1 MANEVDPII
10 IDVGFKEDASIQ
22 DVITHL
28 STVKEKM
35 EDIGDGSKG
44 STAFLDQLGLTDMGR
59 QEIITTLG
67 TMITGLSGVGETLTS
82 IPAHLAQSFSVLKS
96 EITGIETLLN
106 SVNGKQKSLVN
117 DSNKGMQSIQHM
129 MMSVAGMS
137 AQSQNVTEF
146 AKAFRGATEASIGW
160 SAQDLARYAPQVVS
174 MVLEPAVRRIQAENK
189 HGIGFN
195 GIVSSIMRDN
205 NNVAYLQNLAKLSGH
220 ENGMSKEQVQANYE
234 MMLRGWTPYAMSTGA
249 ASKLLDWKARGVYET
264 KQQALR
270 VEDRFTKDAND
281 YQKLIFS
288 GYGKNDY
295 VERQAADYIKSQGG
309 SPIRS
314 YTKRRQ
320 SGLQE
325 LHRFL
330 QQGNNM
336 DELFPLLQEAGI
348 ATVNNKGQYQIF
360 NNIREQQL
368 QYLRARAL
376 QEYSN
381 ALRSDAPYEGNPTDV
396 LSAGRMTGR
405 QGRRPTLYLGL
416 NNALPEDVIPSLA
429 GFDKKT
435 MSGYGGKINTGI
447 SIGKTPTL
455 ARYYIPQTSIDF
467 GTGKAVVRNNFWQ
480 KDLAKG
486 IEQRPDDEQ
495 VAITDSLIARMFG
508 MEGDRTLGFGH
519 DEKTGAIR
527 RTTKVVGADGKT
539 RDVELTPNLFTADF
553 SKFITYDEEKGK
565 YVVDKTHPDYKRAER
580 ILSGQELVDYGVNPQ
595 TGKAEKYRFLY
606 SKDDGRAIFGKESI
620 AQEIEARYA
629 AAHLPSPFKYGNDRE
644 NGILFDD
651 NAKTIKQINAMAKM
665 ASSGTAIED
674 LMSPEQA
681 NKLKNATGI
690 YANFEMMYDILDDM
704 EKESGGKYTGKWSKI
719 MGRRMDG
726 LAFGDPTIFS
736 KDFQG
741 RFGAG
746 TDKFAM
752 GAYDWRPMLLAGWEA
767 GRKLNSRLY
776 GYDETYDP
784 NYNGPNKDQYEKE
797 HRAIWAPTGGASKED
812 YAKIRQYIS
821 GKGENG
827 QDITEDELADL
838 RRQYFTN
845 TVAKEAGYI
854 IDRSASKSGSGYRT
868 MSLENF
874 WNGKEGFFTKAD
886 YEQALAD
893 NRIKN
898 GEVQLLPWQQEKFR
912 REYAALAMPGK
923 SGFIEMKN
931 EGDMFSDKDFIPES
945 VLRGVNAPQEVFEK
959 SERLYKQRLDEL
971 NTTAGR
977 IKQFQGDANAMEA
990 IANDP
995 SWVWNDHTAVTHI
1008 EQTRRA
1014 LEARRARH
1022 EVLTEGNR
1030 EGNIAVGTVG
1040 QLAEI
1045 FQAMTGMSDEDYG
1058 QFKSL
1063 LPEQMEKNNAVF
1075 SKGVSSSV
1083 IDMLTRFP
1091 FASGQYMMDVNNYA
1105 QAAEVDDYLDSLDK
1119 LKTTQN
1125 RLGKL
1130 RRRNDKNYSAQR
1142 ATRIADLEKDEA
1154 ELQAK
1159 IAGYNERISNGADDQ
1174 DQALKMAAALKA
1186 SNRDPRSITSML
1198 MTASQIYSMNTG
1210 DFDGDTVNAFI
1221 GMSEAFKQ
1229 NARTELN
1236 RVAPEIRR
1244 QREAKLRE
1252 VPLESPEESPFLSK
1266 GEGVMESWARASTA
1280 TQKMAVAS
1288 AALRKA
1294 QSGDP
1299 NDPTRV
1305 IALAEAMQA
1314 YDLATS
1320 DVKTKGAE
1328 FNLGS
1333 YAEKYLYSQ
1342 GAHYERFI
1350 KQLQENSDDGTST
1363 DRGGLFRFSAASTLD
1378 PEGVF
1383 AMSAR
1388 RSNAGFL
1395 DTADT
1400 RARREEYIKSLTDA
1414 GIAPNSDEYKQK
1426 LANWNVNNLKQG
1438 IFDLDSYE
1446 KMENWYR
1453 SNFGAERTEEA
1464 KAARFYLD
1472 KMEDNL
1478 IWGKLWNQEDI
1489 DKGNKLIQNWGSS
1502 LDARTQA
1509 GQNVAE
1515 ERARFEDFRKRMGE
1529 MVDEKGIAGTEDNV
1543 RKLAERYEKMALEE
1557 VDETKS
1563 KGYSLYAENLRR
1575 MLPESETAEERTAR
1589 EAFIQTKKHS
1599 DYVWSK
1605 EVNSLVEA
1613 SKDQENLD
1621 SIVQNTRIGNIVA
1634 LAKGEGGR
1642 SIYNWSN
1649 VKHFV
1654 GSEQKDGKLFL
1665 DGLEK
1670 VDLNTGK
1677 SSPVAAHAV
1686 DYYKN
1691 ADSLNR
1697 HMRDMILEASGEKD
1711 RTEAYRNPMTHIGQL
1726 MHSTFERVKM
1736 PQENSVYKTP
1746 EEAEAAGLQ
1755 WMREAFLG
1763 MTDRD
1768 TTGHDIAAL
1777 RSLGLGFI
1785 QDEKGDLRAINVGG
1799 KNRFSTN
1806 ELNDYS
1812 NIVNNLLG
1820 TSDGHGGRSKGFMQ
1834 RQFDE
1839 LRAREAANGEQV
1851 LSIEDKLYRD
1861 GKEVSNDFGGRIY
1874 RRVVTDKEGNIV
1886 HSESSLDKD
1895 FTQSAYQTKEGEKE
1909 HIYET
1914 HAKPDY
1920 VTIDKNGKLHVYDW
1934 KSSEQGAFE
1943 SIPQSMFY
1951 ANMFTELGKKFHET
1965 GDQRYEQFKEW
1976 YDPKTGQSTVK
1987 TITGVNPQGGGEN
2000 YNFDATTAAGREKIA
2015 EIARKVDRGMLTEE
2029 ALGLAGFQDAW
2040 PYLTRIADRREEIGE
2055 TVKSARQMIDNNEF
2069 SASNAEMDFFLS
2081 TYGQNKERLN
2091 QLRADVF
2098 KEHNKDTMNEYI
2110 PQDRFTKREREL
2122 KEMFSQQELA
2132 AVIANAGD
2140 SEMINSEIQK
2150 IQDTRAELL
2159 ALNEADAMKAVSGD
2173 ISNAK
2178 TSIRQMLTGVRPT
2191 SESNVVFGAVNALRR
2206 ASETKEYLK
2215 ADKQYVDDKGN
2226 FKINDANETIRN
2238 VAQARSDAY
2247 EQAVKDEQ
2255 EANVFLTENLVEYTS
2270 KYEKK
2275 SNAKI
2280 DALTRTKPLDPVES
2294 FQKFVQDRQ
2303 EELQKQI
2310 DQYNEN
2316 VKKYDEEIKNA
2327 QNPETKASLQRLRDI
2342 DQANADR
2349 LQEFADKGGATEQ
2362 AIAEQRRKLG
2372 IETETPEQQ
2381 SERWL
2386 NERLAV
2392 VKTQREQALDKWFEG
2407 TGTKADYEKTFQE
2420 ERMLRDQAS
2429 GMKERLT
2436 RQRERQIEDYQNT
2449 LEGKQLTPAEQAE
2462 RKIDNLRDQIAE
2474 RRDRLGLNDPL
2485 RAQYDTILND
2495 KAAWQAIQD
2504 RTEDEILKSRE
2515 LQDQQSNFRVDQ
2527 LLRQGEQLNRNG
2539 FGQRTDIIGRALT
2552 RRDQLISSRQNYKNQ
2567 IDTQLAAEQKK
2578 FSGMKEGDKG
2588 YAETAAHIKDLKAAS
2603 QEAGQAIQDLSGP
2616 MGTAGAV
2623 AAQFGTTIGQL
2634 AQRLGRRLFMK
2645 ATQEAKRFVQEFDKS
2660 MTSIQMIT
2668 LKSDSQMSTL
2678 GDGLI
2683 AKAKDLKISIS
2694 EITQSAET
2702 LYRQGLSDEEV
2713 DERLDVISK
2722 FSKVSGTKVDA
2733 ATKLITVAMNT
2744 GLVSNPE
2751 TAADIV
2757 TALGDNAA
2765 TNAAEIEKGIEKAGA
2780 AAAADGTTFAELAA
2794 MLTAI
2799 TSTTQIG
2806 GNVAGRTLNTIF
2818 GRMNKIGTNELIYDE
2833 NGNAVSG
2840 SAVAKLLKAQGISMY
2855 DENGN
2860 KKSSYET
2867 LYALS
2872 QKWDKMSD
2880 AEQQQ
2885 IATAIAGTRQYSNF
2899 AAIMQGMSEG
2909 KVDEYMK
2916 LAGDSAGITDQKYE
2930 IYTESLAA
2938 SLTNLKNTFDELIHD
2953 LTNNGT
2959 LTGAINI
2966 ITGIIQGV
2974 DNLTNSVGGLGAALV
2989 TVIPMLAGLAL
3000 LKAGL
3005 STADIGLIAA
3015 GAGAIAVGGIIAS
3028 SANQQTATQR
3038 NIEYDQTYSE
3048 RMSTYDNLD
3057 RLKELKIKGRNRS
3070 DDENQEYVKLI
3081 NDYAKQL
3088 GLTNDAAGA
3097 ATYGIDSL
3105 TKALNNL
3112 SPAAD
3117 EAANRV
3123 IEEAE
3128 KEKQRDFAA
3137 NIVNTR
3143 GDTLTELTEGAN
3155 EETAEKNKQ
3164 IGLNNTLFNGRLWT
3178 YSKENGYQLRKD
3190 ALAQQNKLVQDT
3202 LKQDNLL
3209 GVAGTITDWVDGKHV
3224 LSYNKDVK
3232 DPLVSLYYNAAQAG
3246 RMGDFE
3252 RKTTPEQWSNRI
3264 KAGMIT
3270 QEQMTAAFEYMDRSQ
3285 PINSNSYEGKLTKSK
3300 DVLTRKLGAFYNE
3313 DQINFLAEK
3322 MALEWHK
3329 TGNVS
3334 AAYNNIVGEGN
3345 TFEEIT
3351 SSVES
3356 ALSGYKP
3363 KEELAAG
3370 GKVIYRGK
3378 TYDSEKLAKNQREI
3392 DYEAYKTEHGIEEP
3406 KYVQYNDRS
3415 YLVGRDEKELTE
3427 IREADRQAAI
3437 DAGINT
3443 LIEESYE
3450 KGYLW
3455 NGQLRSPEE
3464 ISGMFQT
3471 YKNSNLNR
3479 VEEPEVYSYTS
3490 TSGQTITSTDIN
3502 EVDKTRQADYLT
3514 MATTAASE
3522 AGELSRI
3529 VSENKPED
3537 ISNSVLEWYE
3547 NQWGVPTYDDFSEVR
3562 KLERAKGIRYHGQM
3576 YGSMQ
3581 EAEQAQIDDFWEQI
3595 GEEQEFYEIGGV
3607 RYTNK
3612 AEAIKGGREYLRKQ
3626 WDENNKISEAEGV
3639 ITYNGQEY
3647 ESVEAAEVQRRKD
3660 FETAEENAITIAT
3673 EEAIEKSDPFHA
3685 GATQGYSTWAQDK
3698 SNVYGLRA
3706 DTFLRGM
3713 LSAGV
3718 NNADSLVNYIRNT
3731 EGADIDWKYLT
3742 QNDGELARLVSS
3754 MQYDE
3759 NGKVV
3764 NPEVYNQIETLLR
3777 TRGRDYETP
3786 FVSTKEKATIA
3797 QGMLASL
3804 TNAEEVGYM
3813 SWEAAMEQAAEEEAA
3828 NRAAYEESIK
3838 QRVDARTASVI
3849 GFNQLTA
3856 DEQENRRLEYE
3867 KQIREENPYTGKTAE
3882 QIAAGYR
3889 IYSDDEKKYL
3899 KEALGDELYQKVVN
3913 KTATAEEQAYASTL
3927 IENRARG
3934 LTTLTAGQQ
3943 LQGIKDVR
3951 QAIKEG
3957 RFGIEGGY
3965 STTIAD
3971 QYMSQWTGWGEY
3983 SALLQKKTS
3992 GEKLTDEETKRLS
4005 VLESSLENFQD
4016 NAEVKFEIE
4025 GVQQLEEAGKV
4036 ASGTASEIKKLKKGG
4051 KVALEVTMKYRTEG
4065 FESGQQ
4071 AAKLYNGTVA
4081 QQDEAAMAILGMNRD
4096 QYYANR
4102 DENLRRAKSVEQ
4114 SERTY
4119 WADTWKERYLGA
4131 ETDQQKEDIAAAAR
4145 AAGYE
4150 LRDDYVLPNG
4160 YTVDENGVVRDSRGN
4175 ADYAETMRRDSM
4187 EGKKHF
4193 VYAGTP
4199 NITNVNPLIGQTRT
4213 YTDAEKNNA
4222 LDQILADTMVR
4233 TNANAELY
4241 DAAVAAGGVY
4251 TQELLRRQAN
4261 GETVEP
4267 WLQTAADNERSVY
4280 RTSTLS
4286 TYTSKFNQAQQAQ
4299 WALSNVNAPES
4310 AGYLAT
4316 FLGMNE
4322 SDITSMLGSPEGK
4335 VQLQSKFNET
4345 QSAIYSEMAQA
4356 LDIQLDTSDMST
4368 MQEQLQTAADNAT
4381 GMLQMFLQWMAD
4393 SVDEAGNIVGNAG
4406 NKSFSEV
4413 IDESQSAEIK
4423 KRDALK
4429 YVGDIIA
4436 SGNYNNLLNEGKG
4449 EGAVDYSQIDPTLLY
4464 MLNDRAKNGANS
4476 QFTQEMINNAYQ
4488 NQLMGRASAPQ
4499 TQQAIL
4505 GHLFGGNLLPQNM
4518 IDTYQK
4524 WMKDPEKYAAE
4535 IGAFNNLEGIDE
4547 VKDALSSETNAVN
4560 KTTEAMK
4567 RYNQEIGVKGLQY
4580 ANAFGDQ
4587 TDEVTASLGN
4597 LAKGGKTAQK
4607 ELATL
4612 SKKAYDTQD
4621 AMTAWNEAF
4630 NGGKVKSGKKVS
4642 KDARTAIGNY
4652 LGISEAEVKQLTAQD
4667 METLFANDAVKEGIE
4682 QDMGNV
4688 IDTLMNDALSD
4699 IQSVYGDISDFT
4711 KPINIGGTV
4720 DIICDA
4726 DGNINM
4732 DALISLAQ
4740 AAESDAI
4747 GILQALAQGKLAEWV
4762 ATLKTS
4768 GSGDTFKAWIDAKTT
4783 TNAKS
4788 KNGKYS
4794 YNNRGGGGGGGGGK
4808 SAAQQQI
4815 DASKHYVAEAQHKV
4829 NIAEAD
4835 LYHPDKIND
4844 YDAYGN
4850 AIATYLYA
4858 NEQLAQVQRDQI
4870 AALEAQRSKV
4880 KEGSEDWWSLTEAIN
4895 GYEEALAKLEQ
4906 TMDEIEKKMFE
4917 ELKEQ
4922 YTYKLAD
4929 QDHQI
4934 TMSEIDRTYYQRTN
4948 NYKAEAEEID
4958 KNISLKQG
4966 KVRTNQEYLAELQ
4979 GLQDVEYEKNGKSDY
4994 WEELQREIESVS
5006 ETIGNLINDI
5016 ANLNAEKLN
5025 INIEMRNNA
5034 LIAPQQ
5040 EATIMSYDE
5049 KILSKQNS
5057 YGALLG
5063 LYDDTLANNAKQK
5076 EILQKS
5082 LKSNEELLATQK
5094 YQSDEWYATL
5104 KEIYADQN
5112 ALLELAV
5119 SDMETVE
5126 KRIDVIIEAYEK
5138 VYEELTHRENML
5150 GIEQESLSFTNDYD
5164 KYFENLNSYIVE
5176 KRQAQDV
5183 IESEIKRLE
5192 QELTRDDLTEE
5203 AKDKIRTRINAKIEE
5218 KAKIQNDINGVWAKR
5233 LEAINEKQERE
5244 LSPLQHANTMLGY
5257 QERKADRLNDYD
5269 GYINALDEENK
5280 VRKDMIATGR
5290 DQVAELKAEQALVEE
5305 GSDAW
5310 WNLQTR
5316 IEAVTQSIE
5325 DNSQAIDENNKKRIK
5340 ALADKQQIED
5350 KPQEHAFEIL
5360 DIAAQRAQLLDD
5372 QGITEGVIADKI
5384 QVIKDSVAQ
5393 NKDQL
5398 AELEDLLKTYVE
5410 GSEEW
5415 IEIRDKIWK
5424 TKNDNAKLENQALQ
5438 LENDLA
5444 AKRLANIQKNFKR
5457 NTGTATHENA
5467 MLDTASRI
5475 YQSYSEYGNY
5485 RNVLSEQIIDLK
5497 EVQNGA
5503 IAARDAILAE
5513 MATLEKGTPAWYD
5526 ARDAAYAYDEQIAS
5540 TSATMLEKQ
5549 QAIEAS
5555 SIQEFTENY
5564 NDSQVQNNLDLAAI
5578 RATRQIM
5585 DRNGDW
5591 EGYQKAGA
5599 QEKAILEQQLSD
5611 KRSYVEGLKNL
5622 LAETTKGTA
5631 QWKSLR
5637 NTIAQELANIANME
5651 ADIDRIDHEQT
5662 QSAIDHMLERMN
5674 WEDENRKHN
5683 LSLIRYEQTKYQ
5695 NAGELSNYGLMLQ
5708 KEEELIRASI
5718 EAEEDNIKRLKETLS
5733 TLEVG
5738 TKEYKQIVGEI
5749 KKHEEALASDTAE
5762 LQKNIKEQKENAEA
5776 ILKTR
5781 KDLEDAVDKE
5791 LRTREEERKK
5801 RLDAEVKLQKTILD
5815 TIKARYKGQWD
5826 LEKKD
5831 IDKKKEA
5838 LEKEKALITERL
5850 NARKEAMETEEKYR
5864 ELEELKRQL
5873 ALISND
5879 PTRTRDAKELR
5890 ERINDIEK
5898 DISWERAFE
5907 EAETATQQIDDE
5919 IQAMSDYVTVHS
5931 DNLEEMLENA
5941 NNFADQIALI
5951 MEGGWDS
5958 IADFLTTNNQEFLN
5972 STESARQQ
5980 MEEGWRET
5988 WETMT
5993 GYAKTYWD
6001 QIAEILSSYE
6011 NFVAFMKDSTEYLV
6025 ASDVGKQILEFGWE
6039 TLYENWKNSG
6049 LISDE
6054 AENYQTDDHPWT
6066 EGVTTTTIADILG
6079 DVANDWMNLG
6089 LDQPDE
6095 AVNQMVIN
6103 TYDDIGLDTK
6113 PHAVELT
6120 DLETGDTYT
6129 GLGITAAQESAAK
6142 GDGTSNNTPIVVEE
6156 PNLDGEIP
6164 EIQKPDL
6171 TDKDYEATFNYDY
6184 SGVGIQ
6190 YEEEAP
6196 SSYAKVNSEA
6206 PKAYTG
6212 SSSGSRGSSSGGSGS
6227 GNTSSGKVDVIVTA
6241 VGGVNAPGATTSYSG
6256 SGSTYDA
6263 AVEDAKK
6270 KVAKGAT
6277 VTGIKQYAVGGLVDY
6292 TGPAWVDGSKT
6303 KPEAF
6308 LSPVDTQMIQSLTKA
6323 LNFIRVDPWTLPN
6336 PEMFANNSSTVGD
6349 INITINHA
6357 ELKDDAD
6364 YEDVARR
6371 VGKAFTKELSKNGF
6385 NLTGYNL

>member
-10 IDVGFKEDASIQ
+10 IDVGFKEDSSIQ

-174 MVLEPAVRRIQAENK
+174 MILEPAVRRIQAENK

-270 VEDRFTKDAND
+270 VEDRFTKDVND

-435 MSGYGGKINTGI
+435 MSGYGGKINTGV

-508 MEGDRTLGFGH
+508 MQGDRTLGFGH
-519 DEKTGAIR
+519 DEKTGAIK

-681 NKLKNATGI
+681 NKLKSATGI

-784 NYNGPNKDQYEKE
+784 NYNGPDKAQYEKA

-827 QDITEDELADL
+827 QDLTEDELADL

-845 TVAKEAGYI
+845 TIAKEAGYI

-874 WNGKEGFFTKAD
+874 WNGKEGFFTEAD
-886 YEQALAD
+886 YKQAVAD
-893 NRIKN
+893 NRIHN

-1142 ATRIADLEKDEA
+1142 ATRISDLEKDEA

-1221 GMSEAFKQ
+1221 GMSKAFKQ

-1426 LANWNVNNLKQG
+1426 LANWNANNLKQG

-1768 TTGHDIAAL
+1768 TTGHDMAAL

-1834 RQFDE
+1834 RQLDE

-2000 YNFDATTAAGREKIA
+2000 YNFDATTAVGREKIA

-2091 QLRADVF
+2091 QLRSDVF

-2191 SESNVVFGAVNALRR
+2191 NESNVVFSAFNALRR

-2238 VAQARSDAY
+2238 VAKARSDAY

-2255 EANVFLTENLVEYTS
+2255 EANMFLTENLVEYTS

-2294 FQKFVQDRQ
+2294 FQKFVQERQ

-2349 LQEFADKGGATEQ
+2349 LQEFADKGGVTEQ
-2362 AIAEQRRKLG
+2362 AIAEQRRRLG
-2372 IETETPEQQ
+2372 METETPEQQ

-2485 RAQYDTILND
+2485 RAQYDAILND
-2495 KAAWQAIQD
+2495 KAAWQAVQD
-2504 RTEDEILKSRE
+2504 RTEDEILRSRE

-2527 LLRQGEQLNRNG
+2527 LLRQGDQLDRNK
-2539 FGQRTDIIGRALT
+2539 FGQRTDIVGRALN

-2567 IDTQLAAEQKK
+2567 IDTQLAVEQKK

-2634 AQRLGRRLFMK
+2634 ASRLGRRLFMK

-2683 AKAKDLKISIS
+2683 SKAKELKISIS

-2713 DERLDVISK
+2713 NERLDVISK

-2757 TALGDNAA
+2757 TALGDSAA
-2765 TNAAEIEKGIEKAGA
+2765 TNASEIEKGIEKAGA
-2780 AAAADGTTFAELAA
+2780 AAAADGTTFAELAS

-2818 GRMNKIGTNELIYDE
+2818 GRMNKIGTNELIVDE
-2833 NGNAVSG
+2833 NGNKVSG
-2840 SAVAKLLKAQGISMY
+2840 SAVAKLLEAQGIKMY

-2860 KKSSYET
+2860 KRSSYDT

-2872 QKWDKMSD
+2872 QKWESMSD

-2885 IATAIAGTRQYSNF
+2885 IANAIAGTRQYSNF

-2909 KVDEYMK
+2909 KVSDYMSLTESSTGIVDE
-2916 LAGDSAGITDQKYE
+2916 KYE
-2930 IYTESLAA
+2930 IYVKSLQA
-2938 SLTNLKNTFDELIHD
+2938 SLTDLKNTFDELVHD
-2953 LTNNGT
+2953 LTNSGT
-2959 LTGAINI
+2959 LTGVLDFF
-2966 ITGIIQGV
+2966 TGMIKGV
-2974 DNLTNSVGGLGAALV
+2974 DNLTNSMGGLGAALT
-2989 TVIPMLAGLAL
+2989 TVMPMLIGLAL
-3000 LKAGL
+3000 LKAGV
-3005 STADIGLIAA
+3005 STANIGLIAGGL
-3015 GAGAIAVGGIIAS
+3015 GAVAIGGGIA
-3028 SANQQTATQR
+3028 AAAG
-3038 NIEYDQTYSE
+3038 
-3048 RMSTYDNLD
+3048 STEDVD
-3057 RLKELKIKGRNRS
+3057 KRLKEAGETYDSAYKTRQENIARYTELKSNTNRTEEENKEYFNLTKNLAVQFGLIDTATASTISSMEALTAAIGNMGKTSNGTKDAITEAAEERDKQAWAQSFNENFS
-3070 DDENQEYVKLI
+3070 DVATGLQRDFEDIDKSRTKSLSPMNPVLYAQGMWHVDETGKLVLDENAGARQNDIVISGKANSGTLGLTGFMSGLFGNKVYDWNQDLAPVLPKLYANAAAQGWIKDENGNALSENQKTTKYWQDKLEHGNVHEFEMQGMLDYYNNSYQETGYSAKDETTAKVKEDLKQRLI
-3081 NDYAKQL
+3081 NDFMLNQYMNDSEIDYLADIGARYHMSSENSTRNTVSTLSYLFGEGSEDRIDYAKNVL
-3088 GLTNDAAGA
+3088 
-3097 ATYGIDSL
+3097 
-3105 TKALNNL
+3105 
-3112 SPAAD
+3112 
-3117 EAANRV
+3117 
-3123 IEEAE
+3123 
-3128 KEKQRDFAA
+3128 
-3137 NIVNTR
+3137 
-3143 GDTLTELTEGAN
+3143 
-3155 EETAEKNKQ
+3155 
-3164 IGLNNTLFNGRLWT
+3164 
-3178 YSKENGYQLRKD
+3178 KENGYQPVGTATKNEYGLEPLGKYDYYVDEDGKLYTEKEANDYYASLKKTDRERAVGIMMSHNASVQNAHEEAVAKVEAENESERKRAARDRQNVINELTANAEQKYEQEVEEVAQDIFGNTRQMDLPAVLRAYAKD
-3190 ALAQQNKLVQDT
+3190 AMIHLDLADENYNLTDDEVKRYSMSFVGEPED
-3202 LKQDNLL
+3202 LKQFYIDKYGNPIKNWDLISEEEREQYREQARSI
-3209 GVAGTITDWVDGKHV
+3209 VK
-3224 LSYNKDVK
+3224 KDE
-3232 DPLVSLYYNAAQAG
+3232 
-3246 RMGDFE
+3246 F
-3252 RKTTPEQWSNRI
+3252 
-3264 KAGMIT
+3264 
-3270 QEQMTAAFEYMDRSQ
+3270 
-3285 PINSNSYEGKLTKSK
+3285 
-3300 DVLTRKLGAFYNE
+3300 
-3313 DQINFLAEK
+3313 
-3322 MALEWHK
+3322 
-3329 TGNVS
+3329 
-3334 AAYNNIVGEGN
+3334 
-3345 TFEEIT
+3345 
-3351 SSVES
+3351 
-3356 ALSGYKP
+3356 
-3363 KEELAAG
+3363 
-3370 GKVIYRGK
+3370 
-3378 TYDSEKLAKNQREI
+3378 
-3392 DYEAYKTEHGIEEP
+3392 
-3406 KYVQYNDRS
+3406 
-3415 YLVGRDEKELTE
+3415 DE
-3427 IREADRQAAI
+3427 
-3437 DAGINT
+3437 
-3443 LIEESYE
+3443 
-3450 KGYLW
+3450 
-3455 NGQLRSPEE
+3455 
-3464 ISGMFQT
+3464 
-3471 YKNSNLNR
+3471 
-3479 VEEPEVYSYTS
+3479 
-3490 TSGQTITSTDIN
+3490 
-3502 EVDKTRQADYLT
+3502 
-3514 MATTAASE
+3514 
-3522 AGELSRI
+3522 
-3529 VSENKPED
+3529 ED
-3537 ISNSVLEWYE
+3537 ISSRYKKAVEKAL
-3547 NQWGVPTYDDFSEVR
+3547 P
-3562 KLERAKGIRYHGQM
+3562 KLDESKL
-3576 YGSMQ
+3576 
-3581 EAEQAQIDDFWEQI
+3581 
-3595 GEEQEFYEIGGV
+3595 IGGV
-3607 RYTNK
+3607 N
-3612 AEAIKGGREYLRKQ
+3612 A
-3626 WDENNKISEAEGV
+3626 
-3639 ITYNGQEY
+3639 
-3647 ESVEAAEVQRRKD
+3647 
-3660 FETAEENAITIAT
+3660 TAESL
-3673 EEAIEKSDPFHA
+3673 EK
-3685 GATQGYSTWAQDK
+3685 
-3698 SNVYGLRA
+3698 L
-3706 DTFLRGM
+3706 
-3713 LSAGV
+3713 
-3718 NNADSLVNYIRNT
+3718 
-3731 EGADIDWKYLT
+3731 
-3742 QNDGELARLVSS
+3742 
-3754 MQYDE
+3754 YDE
-3759 NGKVV
+3759 NGKILEDVAAEIDEANAKAAEDAKTITKKTHSFV
-3764 NPEVYNQIETLLR
+3764 QSLDSYSNGKDGFGDKNKAAIAADNVTALLMSGRFGTGSKGLLNFMNYVESNSEAELDWRNVIANNLDLQRVMHQASFNKETGTWTAPEDIMTQMLYATQSGSLTYGTAALTTQQKANLAQQAYTGLTEN
-3777 TRGRDYETP
+3777 GW
-3786 FVSTKEKATIA
+3786 FVSQEAKDAAQESAWAQYQENVNKSLATIDNNKI
-3797 QGMLASL
+3797 M
-3804 TNAEEVGYM
+3804 
-3813 SWEAAMEQAAEEEAA
+3813 
-3828 NRAAYEESIK
+3828 
-3838 QRVDARTASVI
+3838 
-3849 GFNQLTA
+3849 
-3856 DEQENRRLEYE
+3856 
-3867 KQIREENPYTGKTAE
+3867 TAE
-3882 QIAAGYR
+3882 QKEAAKAAILSGYGS
-3889 IYSDDEKKYL
+3889 YATQEEFVASQANLNTAAMSPYQQQYL
-3899 KEALGDELYQKVVN
+3899 KEALGEQMYARVLEANAGGKALTDEEKALAQLQLSN
-3913 KTATAEEQAYASTL
+3913 RAAGLTSLTSRQQLDWLNQANLSTL
-3927 IENRARG
+3927 GKENGLSRA
-3934 LTTLTAGQQ
+3934 
-3943 LQGIKDVR
+3943 V
-3951 QAIKEG
+3951 
-3957 RFGIEGGY
+3957 
-3965 STTIAD
+3965 AD
-3971 QYMSQWTGWGEY
+3971 TYMSQWSGWNEYAALIEAQNTGNTEAFISLGGQER
-3983 SALLQKKTS
+3983 LN
-3992 GEKLTDEETKRLS
+3992 KLTQ
-4005 VLESSLENFQD
+4005 SLENFKKETQIKID
-4016 NAEVKFEIE
+4016 IE
-4025 GVQQLEEAGKV
+4025 GIQALEEAGKV
-4036 ASGTASEIKKLKKGG
+4036 ASGTASEIEKLKKGG

-4071 AAKLYNGTVA
+4071 TAKLYNGTVA
-4081 QQDEAAMAILGMNRD
+4081 QQDEAAMAILGMSRD

-4102 DENLRRAKSVEQ
+4102 NENLKRAKSVE
-4114 SERTY
+4114 E
-4119 WADTWKERYLGA
+4119 ADRIIQAQTWQERYNA
-4131 ETDQQKEDIAAAAR
+4131 AINDQQREEIMTAAN
-4145 AAGYE
+4145 AAGYGT
-4150 LRDDYVLPNG
+4150 LPIG
-4160 YTVDENGVVRDSRGN
+4160 YSVRNGVVYDRQGN
-4175 ADYAETMRRDSM
+4175 PDYGATMRYKNN
-4187 EGKKHF
+4187 EIG
-4193 VYAGTP
+4193 YIGTNP
-4199 NITNVNPLIGQTRT
+4199 ITNINPLVGQTRS

-4222 LDQILADTMVR
+4222 LDKILSGEMTR
-4233 TNANAELY
+4233 TNANADLY
-4241 DAAVAAGGVY
+4241 DAAISAGGVY

-4261 GETVEP
+4261 GEIIEP
-4267 WLQTAADNERSVY
+4267 WLQAASDNERSVY

-4310 AGYLAT
+4310 SGYLAT

-4335 VQLQSKFNET
+4335 AQLQSKFNET

-4413 IDESQSAEIK
+4413 IGESQSAEIK

-4436 SGNYNNLLNEGKG
+4436 SGNYNNLLNEDKGK
-4449 EGAVDYSQIDPTLLY
+4449 GAVDYSQIDPTLLY

-4499 TQQAIL
+4499 TQQAVL
-4505 GHLFGGNLLPQNM
+4505 GHLFGGNLTPQHM
-4518 IDTYQK
+4518 IDTYQS

-4535 IGAFNNLEGIDE
+4535 LGAFNNLEGVEE
-4547 VKDALSSETNAVN
+4547 VKDALSSETSAVN

-4567 RYNQEIGVKGLQY
+4567 RYNQEMGVKGLQY

-4630 NGGKVKSGKKVS
+4630 NGGKVKSGKKLS

-4652 LGISEAEVKQLTAQD
+4652 LGMSEAEIKQLTSQD
-4667 METLFANDAVKEGIE
+4667 IETLFANDAVKESIE

-4688 IDTLMNDALSD
+4688 IDTLMNDALAD
-4699 IQSVYGDISDFT
+4699 IESVYGDISDFT
-4711 KPINIGGTV
+4711 EPINIGGTV
-4720 DIICDA
+4720 DILCDA

-4732 DALISLAQ
+4732 DALIALAQ

-4794 YNNRGGGGGGGGGK
+4794 YNNRGGGGGGGGGGK

-4815 DASKHYVAEAQHKV
+4815 DASKHYVAEAQHQV

-4835 LYHPDKIND
+4835 LYRPDKIND
-4844 YDAYGN
+4844 YDAYSN
-4850 AIATYLYA
+4850 AIATYLFA

-4870 AALEAQRSKV
+4870 AALEEERSKV
-4880 KEGSEDWWSLTEAIN
+4880 AEGTDDWWSLTEAIN

-4922 YTYKLAD
+4922 YTYKITSQTHD
-4929 QDHQI
+4929 M
-4934 TMSEIDRTYYQRTN
+4934 TMSDIDRTYYQRIN
-4948 NYKAEAEEID
+4948 DYDAESAEID
-4958 KNISLKQG
+4958 KKISLQQEQ
-4966 KVRTNQEYLAELQ
+4966 VRTYQEYLAKLQ
-4979 GLQDVEYEKNGKSDY
+4979 GLRDAEYNKNGESDY
-4994 WEELQREIESVS
+4994 WWELQQEIDSVS
-5006 ETIGNLINDI
+5006 ESIGNLVNEI
-5016 ANLNAEKLN
+5016 ASLNAEKLN
-5025 INIEMRNNA
+5025 INIEMRTHN
-5034 LIAPQQ
+5034 LAPAQQ
-5040 EATIMSYDE
+5040 EASILGYDE
-5049 KILSKQNS
+5049 QILSKQNS
-5057 YGALLG
+5057 YGSLMA
-5063 LYDDTLANNAKQK
+5063 LYDQQIANNEKQRK
-5076 EILQKS
+5076 IYQDS
-5082 LKSNEELLATQK
+5082 LKANEELLASQEAE
-5094 YQSDEWYATL
+5094 SDEWYATL
-5104 KEIYADQN
+5104 AEIYADQN

-5119 SDMETVE
+5119 SDREILA
-5126 KRIDVIIEAYEK
+5126 KRIDTITEAYQT
-5138 VYEELTHRENML
+5138 VFDELTHRENML
-5150 GIEQESLSFTNDYD
+5150 TTQNETYGFKNDY
-5164 KYFENLNSYIVE
+5164 KAYFENLNSYIVNR
-5176 KRQAQDV
+5176 RQTEDV
-5183 IESEIKRLE
+5183 IKDYITRLKNE
-5192 QELTRDDLTEE
+5192 QSNWEEGSDEWNRLQTE
-5203 AKDKIRTRINAKIEE
+5203 INAKEE
-5218 KAKIQNDINGVWAKR
+5218 EAAKIQNDINNVWSQR
-5233 LEAINEKQERE
+5233 LEAMKEKQEHE
-5244 LSPLQHANTMLGY
+5244 LSPLKHEQTMLGY
-5257 QERKADRLNDYD
+5257 QEQTYDRLNDYD
-5269 GYINALDEENK
+5269 SYVDTIDRENE
-5280 VRKDMIATGR
+5280 VRRNLIATQR
-5290 DQVAELKAEQALVEE
+5290 DQLAELKAEQALVEE

-5310 WNLQTR
+5310 WNLQTQ
-5316 IEAVTQSIE
+5316 IDAVTEAIEEDSI
-5325 DNSQAIDENNKKRIK
+5325 AIDENNKKRIE
-5340 ALADKQQIED
+5340 ALRQMQQNAD
-5350 KPQEHAFEIL
+5350 KPQAHAFDVL
-5360 DIAAQRAQLLDD
+5360 SLASRRAELLDD
-5372 QGITEGVIADKI
+5372 QEMYEGIVTDRLDVIRDAITQNDS
-5384 QVIKDSVAQ
+5384 QV
-5393 NKDQL
+5393 
-5398 AELEDLLKTYVE
+5398 AEWEDLLGTYVE
-5410 GSEEW
+5410 GSDEW
-5415 IEIRDKIWK
+5415 LATRDAIWAVK
-5424 TKNDNAKLENQALQ
+5424 LDTAKLENEALE
-5438 LENDLA
+5438 LENALA

-5457 NTGTATHENA
+5457 ETGTASHEIS
-5467 MLDTASRI
+5467 MLDTAGRI

-5485 RNVLSEQIIDLK
+5485 RNVLTEQIDAQK
-5497 EVQNGA
+5497 EIQDGA
-5503 IAARDAILAE
+5503 IAARDAILDE
-5513 MATLEKGTPAWYD
+5513 MATLEIGSQAWYD

-5540 TSATMLEKQ
+5540 TAATMLEKQ
-5549 QAIEAS
+5549 QAIES
-5555 SIQEFTENY
+5555 SRIQEFTESYSN
-5564 NDSQVQNNLDLAAI
+5564 SQMQSNLDLAAI
-5578 RATRQIM
+5578 RAQRQIF
-5585 DRNGDW
+5585 DRNNDYENYKTYGL
-5591 EGYQKAGA
+5591 K
-5599 QEKAILEQQLSD
+5599 EKEILERQLAD

-5637 NTIAQELANIANME
+5637 STIAQELANIANME
-5651 ADIDRIDHEQT
+5651 NDIDRIDHEQT

-5683 LSLIRYEQTKYQ
+5683 LSLIRYEQSKYQ

-5708 KEEELIRASI
+5708 QEEKLIRASI
-5718 EAEEDNIKRLKETLS
+5718 EAEEDNLKKLKETLA

-5738 TKEYKQIVGEI
+5738 SKEYKQIVGEI

-5815 TIKARYKGQWD
+5815 TIKARYKDQWD
-5826 LEKKD
+5826 QF
-5831 IDKKKEA
+5831 
-5838 LEKEKALITERL
+5838 R
-5850 NARKEAMETEEKYR
+5850 
-5864 ELEELKRQL
+5864 
-5873 ALISND
+5873 
-5879 PTRTRDAKELR
+5879 
-5890 ERINDIEK
+5890 
-5898 DISWERAFE
+5898 
-5907 EAETATQQIDDE
+5907 
-5919 IQAMSDYVTVHS
+5919 
-5931 DNLEEMLENA
+5931 
-5941 NNFADQIALI
+5941 
-5951 MEGGWDS
+5951 
-5958 IADFLTTNNQEFLN
+5958 FL
-5972 STESARQQ
+5972 
-5980 MEEGWRET
+5980 
-5988 WETMT
+5988 
-5993 GYAKTYWD
+5993 
-6001 QIAEILSSYE
+6001 
-6011 NFVAFMKDSTEYLV
+6011 
-6025 ASDVGKQILEFGWE
+6025 
-6039 TLYENWKNSG
+6039 
-6049 LISDE
+6049 
-6054 AENYQTDDHPWT
+6054 
-6066 EGVTTTTIADILG
+6066 
-6079 DVANDWMNLG
+6079 
-6089 LDQPDE
+6089 
-6095 AVNQMVIN
+6095 
-6103 TYDDIGLDTK
+6103 
-6113 PHAVELT
+6113 
-6120 DLETGDTYT
+6120 
-6129 GLGITAAQESAAK
+6129 
-6142 GDGTSNNTPIVVEE
+6142 PI
-6156 PNLDGEIP
+6156 
-6164 EIQKPDL
+6164 
-6171 TDKDYEATFNYDY
+6171 
-6184 SGVGIQ
+6184 
-6190 YEEEAP
+6190 
-6196 SSYAKVNSEA
+6196 
-6206 PKAYTG
+6206 
-6212 SSSGSRGSSSGGSGS
+6212 
-6227 GNTSSGKVDVIVTA
+6227 
-6241 VGGVNAPGATTSYSG
+6241 
-6256 SGSTYDA
+6256 
-6263 AVEDAKK
+6263 
-6270 KVAKGAT
+6270 
-6277 VTGIKQYAVGGLVDY
+6277 
-6292 TGPAWVDGSKT
+6292 
-6303 KPEAF
+6303 
-6308 LSPVDTQMIQSLTKA
+6308 
-6323 LNFIRVDPWTLPN
+6323 
-6336 PEMFANNSSTVGD
+6336 
-6349 INITINHA
+6349 
-6357 ELKDDAD
+6357 
-6364 YEDVARR
+6364 
-6371 VGKAFTKELSKNGF
+6371 
-6385 NLTGYNL
+6385 